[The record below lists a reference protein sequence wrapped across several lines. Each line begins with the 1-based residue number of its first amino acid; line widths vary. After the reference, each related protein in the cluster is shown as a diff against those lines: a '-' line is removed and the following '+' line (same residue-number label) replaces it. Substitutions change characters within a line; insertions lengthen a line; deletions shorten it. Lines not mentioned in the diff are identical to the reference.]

1 MRHLIIFV
9 VSVALVSCTAS
20 SESEFTPQD
29 TWPDMS
35 TLRDNFRQEDTAI
48 VVYAKE
54 DYAIADVLVNGMA
67 AMKQPSER
75 FKVVLRRDDELTEYE
90 VQHFPL
96 YIIGTREHL
105 TMRRLSGNIPVEF
118 ATGSFTFNNTTY
130 NAPNDLIKLSF
141 YPNVFNPQMPLT
153 VIFGNHEEV
162 VVEFIQQELQ
172 GEWGY
177 FFWDNWGY
185 QVFHNGHRS
194 IVGNFSQ
201 DEPNRWQVSEDQ
213 LWAFD
218 YTGKEVAKS
227 GLVHYYAHNGLE
239 SAQLTAYDAQIQNNL
254 RAVEAFCNKAL
265 PTDITI
271 HLFPD
276 AETKTMQLDNADQTI
291 IDYKEHTLYT
301 VIDEEYTG
309 WYDEKPAML
318 ALSMIWGPAK
328 INAIQEGLAVNLTE
342 NWMQANV
349 ASMAGKL
356 LEADAMPSLSTLLNN
371 DAFLGES
378 DYLMHIA
385 AASFVQYL
393 VKNNEPQLIQDWYT
407 GKGNTDQLLN
417 MQQAWYRFAENQAQ
431 SIVATPKQKA
441 ALPERLYGF
450 NFAHEGY
457 QVFNGYMGSEADK
470 SIAKLKSLGCNT
482 LAVIPYSTFRSMNK
496 PGRFHYTEGAGMEN
510 DFAVWHSCYEAKQ
523 NGMVTMV
530 KPQLWSWLGW
540 TGDISM
546 QNEADWNAFFEY
558 YEEWIMHYALF
569 AEIFGID
576 ILCVGNEFQAASLS
590 QHAQWE
596 SIFKKV
602 RTIYSGYITYA
613 ANWGKEFEQV
623 DFWES
628 LDFVSVNCYYPIA
641 DHQDPTDAELRAQF
655 EANLD
660 KIESVTKQY
669 KKPVLFTEIGFKSI
683 AQPWLEPH
691 KDADEYAYSEEAQ
704 QRCYQIMQAS
714 IADETWINGV
724 YIWKWPSYMGYAGDY
739 QKDFNP
745 CGKLAEE
752 TVKAWFSA
760 K

>member
-1 MRHLIIFV
+1 MRHFIIFV
-9 VSVALVSCTAS
+9 LGVALVSCTAS

-35 TLRDNFRQEDTAI
+35 TLQDNFRQEDTAI

-177 FFWDNWGY
+177 FFWDAWGY
-185 QVFHNGHRS
+185 QVFQNGHRS
-194 IVGNFSQ
+194 MVGNFSQ
-201 DEPNRWQVSEDQ
+201 EEPNRWQVSEDQ

-309 WYDEKPAML
+309 WYD
-318 ALSMIWGPAK
+318 
-328 INAIQEGLAVNLTE
+328 
-342 NWMQANV
+342 
-349 ASMAGKL
+349 
-356 LEADAMPSLSTLLNN
+356 
-371 DAFLGES
+371 
-378 DYLMHIA
+378 
-385 AASFVQYL
+385 
-393 VKNNEPQLIQDWYT
+393 
-407 GKGNTDQLLN
+407 
-417 MQQAWYRFAENQAQ
+417 
-431 SIVATPKQKA
+431 
-441 ALPERLYGF
+441 
-450 NFAHEGY
+450 
-457 QVFNGYMGSEADK
+457 
-470 SIAKLKSLGCNT
+470 
-482 LAVIPYSTFRSMNK
+482 
-496 PGRFHYTEGAGMEN
+496 
-510 DFAVWHSCYEAKQ
+510 
-523 NGMVTMV
+523 
-530 KPQLWSWLGW
+530 
-540 TGDISM
+540 
-546 QNEADWNAFFEY
+546 
-558 YEEWIMHYALF
+558 
-569 AEIFGID
+569 
-576 ILCVGNEFQAASLS
+576 
-590 QHAQWE
+590 
-596 SIFKKV
+596 
-602 RTIYSGYITYA
+602 
-613 ANWGKEFEQV
+613 
-623 DFWES
+623 
-628 LDFVSVNCYYPIA
+628 
-641 DHQDPTDAELRAQF
+641 
-655 EANLD
+655 
-660 KIESVTKQY
+660 
-669 KKPVLFTEIGFKSI
+669 
-683 AQPWLEPH
+683 
-691 KDADEYAYSEEAQ
+691 
-704 QRCYQIMQAS
+704 
-714 IADETWINGV
+714 
-724 YIWKWPSYMGYAGDY
+724 
-739 QKDFNP
+739 
-745 CGKLAEE
+745 
-752 TVKAWFSA
+752 
-760 K
+760 

>member
-1 MRHLIIFV
+1 MRLFIILILG
-9 VSVALVSCTAS
+9 VALMSCTAS
-20 SESEFTPQD
+20 SESEFTPHD
-29 TWPDMS
+29 NWPDMS
-35 TLRDNFRQEDTAI
+35 TLRENFREQDTAI
-48 VVYAKE
+48 IIYAKE
-54 DYAIADVLVNGMA
+54 DYAIADLLVNGLA
-67 AMKQPSER
+67 AMQQLTDR
-75 FKVVLRRDDELTEYE
+75 FKVLLRRDDELTEYE
-90 VQHFPL
+90 VQHYPL
-96 YIIGTREHL
+96 YVIGTREHL

-118 ATGSFTFNNTTY
+118 ANGSFTFNNTVY
-130 NAPNDLIKLSF
+130 NTPNDLIKLSF
-141 YPNVFNPQMPLT
+141 YPNVFNPQLPLT
-153 VIFGNHEEV
+153 VIYGNHEEV
-162 VVEFIQQELQ
+162 IVEFVQQELQ

-177 FFWDNWGY
+177 FFWDAWGF

-194 IVGNFSQ
+194 LVGNFSQ
-201 DEPNRWQVSEDQ
+201 DESTKWDISTEQI
-213 LWAFD
+213 WKFD
-218 YTGKEVAKS
+218 YAGDEIAKS
-227 GLVHYYAHNGLE
+227 GKVHYYMHNAY
-239 SAQLTAYDAQIQNNL
+239 SSTQLDAYDAHIQKSL
-254 RAVEAFCNKAL
+254 RAVESYCDAAL
-265 PTDITI
+265 PKSIDI
-271 HLFPD
+271 HVFPD

-291 IDYKEHTLYT
+291 INYEEPALYT
-301 VIDEEYTG
+301 VIDKEYTG

-318 ALSMIWGPAK
+318 ALTLIWGPTK
-328 INAIQEGLAVNLTE
+328 LQAIQEGLAVNLTE
-342 NWMQANV
+342 NWMQADITTL
-349 ASMAGKL
+349 AGKL
-356 LEADAMPSLSTLLNN
+356 IEADAMPSLQLLLDNE
-371 DAFLGES
+371 AFLGES

-393 VKNNEPQLIQDWYT
+393 VKNVEPELIKEYYQ
-407 GKGNTDQLLN
+407 GKGNKEQLLA
-417 MQQAWYRFAENQAQ
+417 MQQAWYRFAENQARA
-431 SIVATPKQKA
+431 ITVTPKSKTE
-441 ALPERLYGF
+441 LPNRLYGF

-457 QVFNGYMGSEADK
+457 QVYNGYLGSEADK

-510 DFAVWHSCYEAKQ
+510 DFAVWHSCYQAKQ
-523 NGMVTMV
+523 NGMITMV

-540 TGDISM
+540 TGDIAM

-569 AEIFGID
+569 AEIYGID

-596 SIFKKV
+596 TIFKKV

-641 DHQDPTDAELRAQF
+641 ENADPTDAELRENF

-660 KIESVTKQY
+660 KIEQVAGKY
-669 KKPVLFTEIGFKSI
+669 NKPVFFTEIGFKSI
-683 AQPWLEPH
+683 AQPWLQPH

-704 QRCYQIMQAS
+704 NRCYRIMQQS
-714 IADETWINGV
+714 MADESWINAV
-724 YIWKWPSYMGYAGDY
+724 YLWKWPSFMGYAEEY
-739 QKDFNP
+739 EKDFNP

-752 TVKAWFSA
+752 TVKEWFST